1 MKIRKVTLLIGLL
14 FLFSGSNRAEKRP
27 NIILLNSDTS
37 VVKYNEAQE
46 AFKKTFTLPV
56 QEVNLAEKKWKISEI
71 EDMLY
76 DEYPDIVYCIG
87 SKAYLVAN
95 KYVSE
100 KDIVFSSIINW
111 HRLPLIEKS
120 YGVSN
125 ELHTGMQITLFR
137 YVFPDVK
144 KIGVLY
150 SGQYNSQWFN
160 KTRTEAK
167 EMGVEIIGQAVSK
180 TKNSVFALENIIPE
194 INALWLISD
203 PKIMADKKILMD
215 IFSVCEARK
224 IPIFSYHDIF
234 AEYGAVLIVSVDNPT
249 IGRQAAGMVMEVVSG
264 EKIEEKVQYPAGSH
278 IVLNL
283 KKVKEYGLK
292 YNANALSAVNKIIE

>member
-1 MKIRKVTLLIGLL
+1 
-14 FLFSGSNRAEKRP
+14 
-27 NIILLNSDTS
+27 
-37 VVKYNEAQE
+37 
-46 AFKKTFTLPV
+46 
-56 QEVNLAEKKWKISEI
+56 
-71 EDMLY
+71 
-76 DEYPDIVYCIG
+76 
-87 SKAYLVAN
+87 
-95 KYVSE
+95 
-100 KDIVFSSIINW
+100 
-111 HRLPLIEKS
+111 
-120 YGVSN
+120 
-125 ELHTGMQITLFR
+125 MQITLFR

>member
-71 EDMLY
+71 EDLLY

-180 TKNSVFALENIIPE
+180 TKNSVFELENIIPE
-194 INALWLISD
+194 IDALWLISD

>member
-1 MKIRKVTLLIGLL
+1 M
-14 FLFSGSNRAEKRP
+14 FSGSNRAEKQP

-37 VVKYNEAQE
+37 MVKYNEAQE

-180 TKNSVFALENIIPE
+180 TKNSVLALENIIPE

>member
-71 EDMLY
+71 EDLLY

>member
-1 MKIRKVTLLIGLL
+1 VKIRKVTLLIGLL

-76 DEYPDIVYCIG
+76 NEYPDIVYCIG